1 MTGVAG
7 TADFRE
13 RRKIGALDWRSIMRH
28 TSHLSALVA
37 LFLSGAAAFAQGN
50 GTVAPA
56 VPQNTGS
63 AGISS
68 APGGSSTT
76 ATGMGTGART
86 NPNAGNRTTGRAG
99 SAGRSASASPRLPGD
114 NPANPGLSAIGSH

>member
-13 RRKIGALDWRSIMRH
+13 RCKIGAQVWRSIMRQ
-28 TSHLSALVA
+28 TLHLSALVA
-37 LFLSGAAAFAQGN
+37 LSLSGAFAQGN

-68 APGGSSTT
+68 APGDSSTT
-76 ATGMGTGART
+76 ATGMGART
-86 NPNAGNRTTGRAG
+86 NPNAGNRTTGR
-99 SAGRSASASPRLPGD
+99 SAGRSAAASPRLPSD
-114 NPANPGLSAIGSH
+114 DPANPGLSAIGGH